1 MGAVTKMYLK
11 FEAKNQKDE
20 LISATAEILVDNGE
34 QPYIVAKDCIQWLKA
49 TVYSELGRPC
59 ETISEIL
66 HSDSG
71 IPEQN
76 IPSVQKAQ
84 DKVDKTNKIEEIVK
98 ETETKPTSSKWAKK
112 LENL

>member
-1 MGAVTKMYLK
+1 MGAVTKFFLK

-34 QPYIVAKDCIQWLKA
+34 QPYVVAKDCIQWLKA

-71 IPEQN
+71 IPEHS
-76 IPSVQKAQ
+76 IASIQKAE
-84 DKVDKTNKIEEIVK
+84 DKVDKTNKVEEIVK
-98 ETETKPTSSKWAKK
+98 ETEAKPTSSKWAKK